1 MSSNILATFLP
12 ATIAHSLQA
21 PLNSASASL
30 FFNSPIYAM
39 VTASAQGS
47 DISFEDSD
55 AAGFFTGAAAR
66 RACNTVVSNSSAK
79 CLRSLRACNIES
91 SVIAFNSNGVF
102 SFEAGLGSRGNPFET
117 RSPLLESAG
126 LTLAKETA
134 SINAA
139 WAPGRSFLNSQILET
154 RNAAVTLSSRHSD
167 SSDSLS
173 RGNCSICW

>member
-1 MSSNILATFLP
+1 MSANMLATFLP

-21 PLNSASASL
+21 PLNPASASL
-30 FFNSPIYAM
+30 LLNSPIYAM

-55 AAGFFTGAAAR
+55 AAGFSTGAAVR
-66 RACNTVVSNSSAK
+66 RACNMVVNNSSAR
-79 CLRSLRACNIES
+79 CWRSLRACNIES

-102 SFEAGLGSRGNPFET
+102 SFEVGSGSGGNPFEVRFT
-117 RSPLLESAG
+117 PLESVG
-126 LTLAKETA
+126 LALAKVTA

-139 WAPGRSFLNSQILET
+139 WAPGRSFLDSQILET
-154 RNAAVTLSSRHSD
+154 RNAAMTLSSRHND
-167 SSDSLS
+167 SSDSFS